1 VEGVLVTDSAAVQF
15 RPFSSLADALDG
27 PRSAYFGVGSD
38 GQGKRPESYY
48 QRVDRYV
55 SFDVSNN
62 QILCSIAANGLLE
75 NACILR
81 GLVPGPA
88 LFDNLPG
95 VFAHKELIG
104 GGPWPFSVQ
113 LEDDEQVDL
122 HSLPGATADL
132 LGNLFPRFTYQ
143 RGALLL
149 RLLAFCPMTA
159 TAASAAPRAVIVALQ
174 VRNEGERAVQ
184 GVLRVASQVAD
195 LAQVEDGSD
204 AAWHQAITC
213 LDDTKWQPERPDVAF
228 RLSAGETAVFAFGF
242 LLGERGEEL
251 LRTGRLLRERNALQ
265 WLNDTWRHHSERLGQ
280 LSIPEAPY
288 FAETLIRFRELCRQ
302 SVLRM
307 ADGRFGGGFW
317 GSDFIGVSAWASPKI
332 WNKDNF
338 HAMLP
343 MALLEPSL
351 CRDAI
356 PFFLRWALPQA
367 AYGASVRRFP
377 DPGRVTHSLANAL
390 SPLVLAG
397 AYYQMTGDRA
407 FFRGHAEILHG
418 ARDLLRA
425 VLASQQGKP
434 FLFPSLYLSDGES
447 RGDYHTGSNLLVWY
461 ALHHMARIASEAY
474 QDLVTAQQWAE
485 AASKVKDAVRTYC
498 VGESYLGRRFVEGA
512 DADGTWVTCH
522 DGEETDVALMPFYGF
537 CDSDDP
543 ALLNHSKLAL
553 SPLNPLYAR
562 GVDGI
567 WWGDSHQPAATFPGW
582 MTALA
587 GAATEGEANSRL
599 EQIGRLTDVDG
610 SIWWWPYKSPET
622 DPAKV
627 RRRDP
632 WFTHEVLG
640 EKQEV
645 GVGKCGWAA
654 GVYLCLFVHNVLG
667 IRVDVPARQV
677 SLRPFCPW
685 PEFTWTDCRLG
696 DSRFDFA
703 YERRGGRVMGR
714 ITNRNASAFSAV
726 VELMLPEGAGVTAC
740 RCDGAAAG
748 DVEHTQRYGRP
759 AMRATRSLGPGETL
773 SLQVDYGT

>member
-1 VEGVLVTDSAAVQF
+1 MSDKPIAPF
-15 RPFSSLADALDG
+15 RPFASFDDAFDG
-27 PRSAYFGVGSD
+27 PVSEFFGVGPD
-38 GQGKRPESYY
+38 GRGKRPESYY
-48 QRVDRYV
+48 QSVDRYV
-55 SFDVSNN
+55 SFDISNN
-62 QILCSIAANGLLE
+62 QLLCSISANGLLE

-81 GLVPGPA
+81 GLIPGPA

-95 VFAHKELIG
+95 VFAQKELVG

-113 LEDDEQVDL
+113 LDGEEQVDL

-132 LGNLFPRFTYQ
+132 LGNLFPRFTYR
-143 RGALLL
+143 RGALLV
-149 RLLAFCPMTA
+149 RLLAFCPMSPD
-159 TAASAAPRAVIVALQ
+159 AARAPRAVIVAVQL
-174 VRNEGERAVQ
+174 RNEAERALQ
-184 GVLRVASQVAD
+184 GALSAPAQVTD
-195 LAQVEDGSD
+195 LAQVEEAGDGHE
-204 AAWHQAITC
+204 AMTC
-213 LDDTKWQPERPDVAF
+213 LDERKWQPRAPEVAF
-228 RLSAGETAVFAFGF
+228 ALGAGETAVLAFGF
-242 LLGERGEEL
+242 LLGESTEEL
-251 LRTGRLLRERNALQ
+251 LRTGKLLRERSALQ
-265 WLNDTWRHHSERLGQ
+265 WLNDTWQHHADRLGQ
-280 LSIPEAPY
+280 LSLPEAPY

-307 ADGRFGGGFW
+307 ADGRFAAGFW

-367 AYGASVRRFP
+367 AYGPSVRRFP
-377 DPGRVTHSLANAL
+377 DPGRATHSLANAL

-397 AYYQMTGDRA
+397 AYYQMTGDQA
-407 FFRGHAEILHG
+407 FFQDHTDILYA
-418 ARDLLRA
+418 ARDLLRS
-425 VLASQQGKP
+425 VLESRQGRA
-434 FLFPSLYLSDGES
+434 FLLPSLYLSDGES

-461 ALHHMARIASEAY
+461 AFHQMARIAREAY
-474 QDLVTAQQWAE
+474 QEHLIAEQWSE
-485 AASKVKDAVRTYC
+485 AAAKLKDAILTHC
-498 VGESYLGRRFVEGA
+498 IGDCSLGRRFVEGA
-512 DADGTWVTCH
+512 NADGTWVTCH

-553 SPLNPLYAR
+553 SPENPLYAR

-587 GAATEGEANSRL
+587 GAATEGEVNSRL
-599 EQIGRLTDVDG
+599 EQICRLTDVDG

-632 WFTHEVLG
+632 WFTHEVMG
-640 EKQEV
+640 QMQEV

-654 GVYLCLFVHNVLG
+654 GVYLCLFVNNLLG

-685 PEFTWTDCRLG
+685 SEFTWTDCRLG

-703 YERRGGRVMGR
+703 YERGGGHAMGK
-714 ITNRNASAFSAV
+714 ITNRNASAFSAA
-726 VELMLPEGAGVTAC
+726 VELTLPEGARVTALT
-740 RCDGAAAG
+740 CDGPTAEG
-748 DVEHTQRYGRP
+748 VEHTQRYGRP
-759 AMRATRSLGPGETL
+759 ATRASRSLGPGDTL
-773 SLQVDYGT
+773 SLQVEYGT

>member
-1 VEGVLVTDSAAVQF
+1 MNNPTAAPF
-15 RPFSSLADALDG
+15 RPFSSLAEALSG
-27 PRSAYFGVGSD
+27 PGSD
-38 GQGKRPESYY
+38 FFGIGPDGRGKRPESYY
-48 QRVDRYV
+48 HSVDRYV

-62 QILCSIAANGLLE
+62 QILCSIAANGLLA

-81 GLVPGPA
+81 GVIPGPA

-95 VFAHKELIG
+95 VFAQKELVG

-113 LEDDEQVDL
+113 LAGDEPVDL
-122 HSLPGATADL
+122 HSIAGVTADL
-132 LGNLFPRFTYQ
+132 LADLFPRFTYR
-143 RGALLL
+143 RGTLLL
-149 RLLAFCPMTA
+149 RLLAFGPM
-159 TAASAAPRAVIVALQ
+159 AAAPTSVPPRAVIVVVHLD
-174 VRNEGERAVQ
+174 NEGDRSVE
-184 GVLRVASQVAD
+184 GVLRAPSEIPD
-195 LAQVEDGSD
+195 LTQVEESSD
-204 AAWHQAITC
+204 HARSQEAMIC
-213 LDDTKWQPERPDVAF
+213 LDETAWRPDPPQVPF
-228 RLSAGETAVFAFGF
+228 KLSPGSSTVLAFGF

-251 LRTGRLLRERNALQ
+251 LRTSRALRERSVLQ
-265 WLNDTWRHHSERLGQ
+265 WLNDTWQHHSDRLGR
-280 LSIPEAPY
+280 LSIPAAPY
-288 FAETLIRFRELCRQ
+288 FTEAFVRFRELCRQ

-307 ADGRFGGGFW
+307 ADGRFGAGFW
-317 GSDFIGVSAWASPKI
+317 GSDFIGVSAWASPRI

-343 MALLEPSL
+343 MAMLEPSL
-351 CRDAI
+351 CRDSI
-356 PFFLRWALPQA
+356 LFFLRWALPQA
-367 AYGASVRRFP
+367 AYGASARRFP
-377 DPGRVTHSLANAL
+377 NPGRVTHSLANAL

-407 FFRGHAEILHG
+407 FFEDHPDILHG

-425 VLASQQGKP
+425 VLESRQGKP

-461 ALHHMARIASEAY
+461 AFHQMARIAKEAY
-474 QDLVTAQQWAE
+474 QEPSIAEQWSE
-485 AASKVKDAVRTYC
+485 AAAKVKGAILTYC
-498 VGESYLGRRFVEGA
+498 VGECSLGRRLLEGA
-512 DADGTWVTCH
+512 NADGTWVTCH

-537 CDSDDP
+537 CDPDDP

-553 SPLNPLYAR
+553 SPENPLYAR

-587 GAATEGEANSRL
+587 GSATEGEVLSRL
-599 EQIGRLTDVDG
+599 EQIARLSDVDG

-654 GVYLCLFVHNVLG
+654 GVYLCLFVNNLLG

-685 PEFTWTDCRLG
+685 PEFTWTGCRLG

-703 YERRGGRVMGR
+703 YERRDGHVIGR

-726 VELMLPEGAGVTAC
+726 VELMLPEGARVTAC
-740 RCDGAAAG
+740 RCNGAAAES
-748 DVEHTQRYGRP
+748 VEHSQRYGRP
-759 AMRATRSLGPGETL
+759 SLRARHVIAAGESFEFEVEQT
-773 SLQVDYGT
+773 SR